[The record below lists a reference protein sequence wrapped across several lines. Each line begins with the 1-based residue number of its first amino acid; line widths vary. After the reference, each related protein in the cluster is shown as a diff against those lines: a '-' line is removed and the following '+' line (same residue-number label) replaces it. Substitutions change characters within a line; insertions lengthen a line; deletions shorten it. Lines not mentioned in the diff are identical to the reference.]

1 MEGLWLINSTTLG
14 ILNDDDMGLLNN
26 AKGMEPKYL
35 DAARTRIDINT
46 LYIMD
51 KLNLKGQ

>member
-1 MEGLWLINSTTLG
+1 MVNNTTLG
-14 ILNDDDMGLLNN
+14 VLNDDDLGLWSN
-26 AKGMEPKYL
+26 AKGMEQKYL
-35 DAARTRIDINT
+35 DTARTRVDINT